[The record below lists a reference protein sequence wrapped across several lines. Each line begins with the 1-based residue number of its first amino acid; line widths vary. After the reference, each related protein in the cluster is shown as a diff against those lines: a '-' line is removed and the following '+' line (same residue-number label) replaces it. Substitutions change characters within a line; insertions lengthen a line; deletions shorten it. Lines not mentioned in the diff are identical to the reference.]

1 MSIKFLESHFDK
13 VSYLPNL
20 LSARATG
27 NAADPTEYLQLR
39 HQLLK
44 DSEIG
49 HRLPPFVKQH
59 GSLDSF
65 WTWIKQKFPTY
76 AERRDYLSEQF
87 TPLLDLLDLPGYE
100 GFPPVKTSKP
110 AHAAAAIAWPLSDPV
125 VARNKRKVFIVHG
138 RDDLA
143 KHEVSRFI
151 ERLGLEAI
159 ILHEQ
164 ANAGMTIIEKIERY
178 TNDADF
184 ALVLYTPCDQGRGYH
199 EQQEKPKDR
208 ARQNVVFEHGYLMAK
223 LGRENVCALV
233 KGTIETP
240 NDISGVVYVP
250 LDQAGA
256 WQNEI
261 VKELRGCGYTIQ
273 NW

>member
-1 MSIKFLESHFDK
+1 MSINFLVNHFDK
-13 VSYLPNL
+13 VSYLQNL
-20 LSARATG
+20 LAARATG
-27 NAADPTEYLQLR
+27 NVADPAEYLQLR

-44 DSEIG
+44 DPEIG
-49 HRLPPFVKQH
+49 HRLPPFVRQH
-59 GSLDSF
+59 GNLDSF
-65 WTWIKQKFPTY
+65 WTFIKGKFSSY
-76 AERRDYLSEQF
+76 AERRAYLSEQF
-87 TPLLDLLDLPGYE
+87 TPLLDSLEFPNHNINLQQQAPGTDQKI
-100 GFPPVKTSKP
+100 PTMKASSPAPV
-110 AHAAAAIAWPLSDPV
+110 I
-125 VARNKRKVFIVHG
+125 ARNKRKIFIVHG

-143 KHEVSRFI
+143 KLEVSRFV
-151 ERLGLEAI
+151 EKLGLEAI

-184 ALVLYTPCDQGRGYH
+184 ALVLYTPCDQGIGNH
-199 EQQEKPKDR
+199 EQQEKLRDR

-240 NDISGVVYVP
+240 NDISGVVYVN

-256 WQNEI
+256 WKRDI
-261 VKELRGCGYTIQ
+261 VNELRACGYTIS